1 MKTYLEKHL
10 KVRERDLKYDFLPS
24 MLEIIERPQNPLSNI
39 ILFLIIALIITTIVW
54 AKFSYVDITVTSYGV
69 VMPEDGIV
77 EIKSLYGGNVSEVNV
92 KDGEFVSSDS
102 NILSLDS
109 SEQQIA
115 NDEYEYNLKV
125 LKIQR
130 DTYQQVY
137 DKLDGKK
144 NDIKVDTSKYG
155 DLAYLADDILLEN
168 SVYESQLK
176 AIEDENEKETYKLNQ
191 KQQVLHTINSIDV
204 QISSEE
210 IKLKDSELIIER
222 MKLKAPVSGTVTQMS
237 VINKNTVL
245 NAGDTIGYI
254 IPNDKEIMFTAYVAD
269 ENIQKIKVNDAV
281 NVKIDAFGNDDN
293 KFLSGRVKS
302 IGSVTV
308 NLDGIG
314 TAYKV
319 EIVLDELPDE
329 IKVGMEGKCDI
340 IIGKRSVL
348 DYFLEPFIEG
358 LEGSLK
364 ED

>member
-1 MKTYLEKHL
+1 MKTYLEKRL
-10 KVRERDLKYDFLPS
+10 KIRERDLKYDFLPS
-24 MLEIIERPQNPLSNI
+24 MLEIIERPQNPMANV
-39 ILFLIIALIITTIVW
+39 ILFLIVALIATAILW

-69 VMPEDGIV
+69 VLPEDGLV
-77 EIKSLYGGNVSEVNV
+77 EIKSLYGGNVAEVNV
-92 KDGEFVSSDS
+92 RDGDFVTSKS

-115 NDEYEYNLKV
+115 KDEYEHNLKI

-130 DTYQQVY
+130 DTYQLIY
-137 DKLDGKK
+137 DKLDGKTK
-144 NDIKVDTSKYG
+144 DIKVDTSGYG
-155 DLAYLADDILLEN
+155 ELAYLADDILLEN
-168 SVYESQLK
+168 
-176 AIEDENEKETYKLNQ
+176 NKLNQ
-191 KQQVLHTINSIDV
+191 KQQILHTINSIDV

-210 IKLKDSELIIER
+210 TKLKDSNLTIDR
-222 MKLKAPVSGTVTQMS
+222 LTLKAPVSGTVTQMS
-237 VINKNTVL
+237 VINENTVL

-269 ENIQKIKVNDAV
+269 ENIQKIKVGDAV

-293 KFLSGRVKS
+293 KYLTGKVKT

-314 TAYKV
+314 SAYKV
-319 EIVLDELPDE
+319 EILLDKLPDE
-329 IKVGMEGKCDI
+329 IKIGMEGNCDI

-364 ED
+364 EN